1 MQQVTRCFLKNSE
14 WKFLLV
20 RHKEKKHWVLP
31 GGHIEKWEDIYS
43 AMKREIKEELW
54 VKAKIIWA
62 KKWLTLDWVKELAT
76 PFVSYKIE
84 YTNKKGKKE
93 KRLEYIFLAEIK
105 NDEIIRTQIEEIDEY
120 KFFTKKEIL
129 TLEETYVQ
137 IKEIA
142 KLM

>member
-1 MQQVTRCFLKNSE
+1 MQQTARCFLKNSE

-20 RHKEKKHWVLP
+20 RHKEKNHWVLP
-31 GGHIEKWEDIYS
+31 GGHIEKGEDIYS
-43 AMKREIKEELW
+43 AIKREIAEELW
-54 VKAKIIWA
+54 VKAKIIWE

-76 PFVSYKIE
+76 PFISYKIE

-105 NDEIIRTQIEEIDEY
+105 SGEIIRTQIEEIDEY

-129 TLEETYVQ
+129 NLEETYIQ

-142 KLM
+142 KFL

>member
-43 AMKREIKEELW
+43 AIKREIEEELW
-54 VKAKIIWA
+54 VKAKIIWE
-62 KKWLTLDWVKELAT
+62 KKWLTLEWVKELAT
-76 PFVSYKIE
+76 PFISYKIE
-84 YTNKKGKKE
+84 YTNKKGNKE

-105 NDEIIRTQIEEIDEY
+105 TWEIIRTQIEEIDEY

-129 TLEETYVQ
+129 TLEETYIQ

-142 KLM
+142 KFL